1 MILVTGATGT
11 VGSEVVRQLLAAG
24 QKVRAWIR
32 SPDKAEGLRKQG
44 AEVALG
50 DFGKPETHREALAG
64 VDQVFLL
71 SAMTPKMAEHETAF
85 INSAKDAGVKHV
97 VLISTAGAG
106 FDPGLKLGKL
116 HRAGELAL
124 EASGMAWTVLRPN
137 SFMTNYF
144 GNMGSVKGQ
153 GMVYSCTGKSQFA
166 PIDPR
171 DIAAVAA
178 KVLTAPGHEGKT
190 YTLTGPELHN
200 DVTMTQ
206 KMAAAIGKAI
216 QVVDV
221 PVEAA
226 RTAMVGMGFGEWL
239 AAALCEFYT
248 PGVVEQGARLSSDVQ
263 AVLGRPPRSFDEW
276 AKEFGGAFK

>member
-11 VGSEVVRQLLAAG
+11 VGSEVVRQLRAAG
-24 QKVRAWIR
+24 QKVRAMVR
-32 SPDKAEGLRKQG
+32 SPDKVEAIKKQG

-50 DFGKPETHREALAG
+50 DFGRPETHREALAG
-64 VDQVFLL
+64 VEKVFLL

-85 INSAKDAGVKHV
+85 VNSAKDAGVKHV
-97 VLISTAGAG
+97 VLLSTIGAA
-106 FDPGLKLGKL
+106 FEPGLKLGKL

-124 EASGMAWTVLRPN
+124 EASGMAWTFLRPN

-144 GNMGSVKGQ
+144 GNVGSVKGQ
-153 GMVYSCTGKSQFA
+153 GMVYSCTGKFQFA

-171 DIAAVAA
+171 DVAAVAVKA
-178 KVLTAPGHEGKT
+178 LTSPGHEGKA
-190 YTLTGPELHN
+190 YYLTGPEL
-200 DVTMTQ
+200 VTDASMTQ

-226 RTAMVGMGFGEWL
+226 RQAMVGMGFGEWL
-239 AAALCEFYT
+239 AAALCEFYS
-248 PGVVEQGARLSSDVQ
+248 PGVVEQAARLSNDAQ
-263 AVLGRPPRSFDEW
+263 AVLGRPPRSFEEW
-276 AKEFGGAFK
+276 AKEFGGAFR